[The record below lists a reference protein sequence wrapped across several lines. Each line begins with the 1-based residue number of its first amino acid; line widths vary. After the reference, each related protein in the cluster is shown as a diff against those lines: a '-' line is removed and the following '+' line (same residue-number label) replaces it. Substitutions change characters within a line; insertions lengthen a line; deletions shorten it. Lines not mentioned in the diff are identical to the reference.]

1 MPSIVIEQNDI
12 LVNIEVAEIQMP
24 GKTAYQVAIANGF
37 VGTEPEWLATLE
49 GKNAYQLAV
58 INGYVGTQP
67 EWIASL
73 KGEQGDAFVYANFT
87 PEQLA
92 LLKGEKGDAFVYSDF
107 TVEQL
112 ALLKGDKGDTPIAE
126 WAGTSLGFDG
136 GAKVD
141 LKGEQGIQ
149 GVQGIQGEQGIQGVQ
164 GEQGLQ
170 GDVGDTG
177 LQGIQGIT
185 GATGPQGIQGVQG
198 VTGNTGPAGA
208 DSTVAGPQ
216 GIQGIQ
222 GVQGVPGVNGADAVI
237 GANTVGLA
245 ELKAELK
252 AGTNLGNLSGV
263 VNIDCSLGIHFKMVM
278 TGAIT
283 SLTFTNYS
291 TQGNKTITLEITGNF
306 TIAQPATVKGDWSG
320 FDGTLTNQIQIYL
333 FNVTTPVF
341 SSGLINW

>member
-112 ALLKGDKGDTPIAE
+112 ALLKGDKGDKGDI
-126 WAGTSLGFDG
+126 GT
-136 GAKVD
+136 
-141 LKGEQGIQ
+141 GEQ
-149 GVQGIQGEQGIQGVQ
+149 GVQGIQGEKGEKGDTGDTGIQGIKGDDGSQGVQGLKGDNGDQGIQG
-164 GEQGLQ
+164 L
-170 GDVGDTG
+170 T
-177 LQGIQGIT
+177 
-185 GATGPQGIQGVQG
+185 
-198 VTGNTGPAGA
+198 
-208 DSTVAGPQ
+208 GPQ

-291 TQGNKTITLEITGNF
+291 TQQNKTITLEITGNF